1 MLAIPPPRVVTSIS
15 ISPKT
20 RAKGGGAVRHHQYNF
35 RALQQDKS
43 EDLMATGWG
52 NLPAWAKDN
61 PKTFWSAADEFEG
74 ANRRIYNDI
83 VILFPRELSL
93 EENIE
98 LLQNYLDKEL
108 KDLPYSFAIHN
119 SSALDGGENP
129 HCHLMMSER
138 KLDGVERS
146 PEVFFKRPNYK
157 HPEKG
162 GAKKD
167 RDWNDRTKI
176 ERLRV
181 SWADEVNVILERKGL
196 GKRADLRSYKRQG
209 LDRQPEPKMEKTAS
223 DLLKAGILTEKTAK
237 VLQLR
242 EMRTNQGQYFSSDK
256 ILKAVKDRKWNVYTE
271 LDLTKKAQYELG
283 GYRSKTNPDEVLF
296 HPSSDPFIN
305 QRRDKL
311 TERYQK
317 LQDRIQGL
325 KDYEK
330 ELILIGSKDLRIN
343 KDTDFTTKDALI
355 DRDRFDS
362 LVRES
367 QRHQD
372 RIRAISRSSGFK
384 LERNLSEQKDRED
397 D

>member
-1 MLAIPPPRVVTSIS
+1 
-15 ISPKT
+15 
-20 RAKGGGAVRHHQYNF
+20 
-35 RALQQDKS
+35 
-43 EDLMATGWG
+43 
-52 NLPAWAKDN
+52 
-61 PKTFWSAADEFEG
+61 
-74 ANRRIYNDI
+74 
-83 VILFPRELSL
+83 
-93 EENIE
+93 
-98 LLQNYLDKEL
+98 
-108 KDLPYSFAIHN
+108 
-119 SSALDGGENP
+119 
-129 HCHLMMSER
+129 MMSER

-157 HPEKG
+157 HPERG

-167 RDWNDRTKI
+167 RDWNDRTKF

-181 SWADEVNVILERKGL
+181 SWSDEVNVILERKGL

-223 DLLKAGILTEKTAK
+223 DLLKVGILTEKTAK

-242 EMRTNQGQYFSSDK
+242 EMRTSKGQYFSSDK
-256 ILKAVKDRKWNVYTE
+256 IFKAVKDRKWNIYTE

-283 GYRSKTNPDEVLF
+283 GYRSKTTPDEVLF
-296 HPSSDPFIN
+296 HASSDSFIN

-317 LQDRIQGL
+317 LQNRIQAL

-330 ELILIGSKDLRIN
+330 ELILIGTKDLRVH
-343 KDTDFTTKDALI
+343 KDIDFTTKDALI

-362 LVRES
+362 LVRDS

-372 RIRAISRSSGFK
+372 QIRAISASSGFK
-384 LERNLSEQKDRED
+384 LERNLSEQMDKDD

>member
-61 PKTFWSAADEFEG
+61 PKAFWSAADEFEG
-74 ANRRIYNDI
+74 ANRRIYNDF
-83 VILFPRELSL
+83 VILFPREFSL

-98 LLQNYLDKEL
+98 LLQNYINKEL

-119 SSALDGGENP
+119 SHSLDGGRNP

-138 KLDGVERS
+138 RLDGVERV

-167 RDWNDRTKI
+167 RDWNDKTKI

-196 GKRADLRSYKRQG
+196 DKRADLRSYKRQG
-209 LDRQPEPKMEKTAS
+209 IDRPPEPKMEKTAA
-223 DLLKAGILTEKTAK
+223 DLLKVGILTEKMAK

-242 EMRTNQGQYFSSDK
+242 EMRTSPGQYLSSDK

-283 GYRSKTNPDEVLF
+283 GYRSKTNLDEVLF
-296 HPSSDPFIN
+296 HSSSDSFTN
-305 QRRDKL
+305 QRREGL
-311 TERYQK
+311 TERYQE
-317 LQDRIQGL
+317 LQNQIQAL

-330 ELILIGSKDLRIN
+330 ELILIGTKDLKIHQ
-343 KDTDFTTKDALI
+343 DLDFTTKEALV

-367 QRHQD
+367 QQHQD
-372 RIRAISRSSGFK
+372 KIRAISASTGFR
-384 LERNLSEQKDRED
+384 LERNLSEQMGRED